1 MTLGSGGCARS
12 FPLIG
17 RTPRSEV
24 RSTMK
29 RRLCSY
35 DMVEVPQHA
44 FVLTDSG
51 GEMYFCDL
59 RCLCVWSVQL
69 ATRPNLSELQRS
81 GTYLLKT
88 EIGEEHQFKGVR
100 SVARWAADAAL
111 RS

>member
-1 MTLGSGGCARS
+1 
-12 FPLIG
+12 
-17 RTPRSEV
+17 
-24 RSTMK
+24 MK

-35 DMVEVPQHA
+35 DMVEATQHA

-88 EIGEEHQFKGVR
+88 VHRTK
-100 SVARWAADAAL
+100 VALSAKPVLSLRPQLLLRCTL
-111 RS
+111 RSSGMKLTEAEKTFS

>member
-1 MTLGSGGCARS
+1 
-12 FPLIG
+12 
-17 RTPRSEV
+17 
-24 RSTMK
+24 MK

-81 GTYLLKT
+81 GTYLLK
-88 EIGEEHQFKGVR
+88 IQGGEEHQFNGIR
-100 SVARWAADAAL
+100 SVARWAADGAL